1 MKSGEFYSIPIKD
14 VHMTREFFLVYHKN
28 KFIYPALQETIR
40 TCTEYV
46 QEVIE
51 QEQSSSRFILP

>member
-1 MKSGEFYSIPIKD
+1 
-14 VHMTREFFLVYHKN
+14 MTREFFLVYHKN

-51 QEQSSSRFILP
+51 QEQSSSHFILP